1 MTNNFEL
8 KPCPFCGGR
17 AEFVTNTSGYKN
29 DSRIIGFAI
38 KCNKC
43 KAVYPKRY
51 EIRISLNSRGLIETD
66 IDQRNQA
73 ISDWNTRQ
81 GV

>member
-1 MTNNFEL
+1 MDSNFEL

-17 AEFVTNTSGYKN
+17 AEFVTNTSGYQN

-43 KAVYPKRY
+43 NVAYPKRY
-51 EIRISLNSRGLIETD
+51 EIRFSLNSRGLIEAD

-73 ISDWNTRQ
+73 VSDWNTRQ